1 MTKKMLN
8 KLVNLYDDIYSDVP
22 YHKVK
27 MVSFIIYKGKILC
40 WGVNSDKT
48 STLQHYWRIRT
59 RDTHEYIYD
68 KRHSE
73 IDCINKIPRDF
84 TDFHKAELVIISK
97 KADGNGP
104 VKGSGFP
111 PVGGFVPTA
120 VSSTLASFFS
130 QTFVFALLTVLHER
144 WLKKRSTITPAI
156 SP

>member
-73 IDCINKIPRDF
+73 VDCINKIPRDF

-97 KADGNGP
+97 KADGN
-104 VKGSGFP
+104 FR
-111 PVGGFVPTA
+111 
-120 VSSTLASFFS
+120 LARPCKIC
-130 QTFVFALLTVLHER
+130 QTMLKNYNFKSIYYTTYENVFAKEIR
-144 WLKKRSTITPAI
+144 I
-156 SP
+156 

>member
-68 KRHSE
+68 NNGNIVYNC
-73 IDCINKIPRDF
+73 IDSNPTFDF
-84 TDFHKAELVIISK
+84 
-97 KADGNGP
+97 
-104 VKGSGFP
+104 
-111 PVGGFVPTA
+111 
-120 VSSTLASFFS
+120 
-130 QTFVFALLTVLHER
+130 
-144 WLKKRSTITPAI
+144 
-156 SP
+156 